1 MSQEVQA
8 TAEAV
13 ADRMPNVGLDPAT
26 VITIL
31 STVLPLLS
39 NCFNR
44 DDEPDPDQVK
54 MRVAEQNAKSP
65 ARLRRRMTAKIMR
78 ESPNRKITK
87 AQAAAM
93 AEATI
98 AETLDRDGEEVA
110 AFCAAHK

>member
-1 MSQEVQA
+1 MSQEVYAASQ
-8 TAEAV
+8 AV
-13 ADRMPNVGLDPAT
+13 ADRMPNVGLDPVT

-54 MRVAEQNAKSP
+54 LRVAEQNAKQP
-65 ARLRRRMTAKIMR
+65 DRLRRRMTNKIRR
-78 ESPNRKITK
+78 ESPERKITK
-87 AQAAAM
+87 AQAAVM
-93 AEATI
+93 AEAII